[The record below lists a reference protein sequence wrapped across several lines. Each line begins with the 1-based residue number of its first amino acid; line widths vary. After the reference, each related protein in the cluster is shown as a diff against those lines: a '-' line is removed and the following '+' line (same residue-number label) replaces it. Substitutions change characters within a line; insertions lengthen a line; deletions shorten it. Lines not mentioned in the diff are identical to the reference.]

1 MKYSQ
6 EQLLNLRPTIMENA
20 FEHFILNNFQ
30 ADDGTLIGLPMKECD
45 GKMIGTKNNLSLEQ
59 IKQLREKGLIKTDKG
74 NYIHPVSDSEAT
86 HFELRLRHTDHIV
99 CVDVDG
105 ILENGDCCLTDIW
118 SVPHMQEVF
127 LECSYTL
134 SRKKQLPH
142 FYFKIT
148 GLDTKQLSNTY
159 VDCFRDFKGDILF
172 NHCWEKIKDNHVY
185 NYDEYGLLTIH
196 YDELKKLLKDGALD
210 RKEIKP
216 VTHNSFTNSN
226 DLVSSLLSIIDI
238 DYITNYSDWSKI
250 IWSAKNCGVSRD
262 EMIEFSSKG
271 TNFTIEGFDN
281 VWNYDYPSYTLGTIK
296 YYAKK
301 SNEEEYYKIIQ
312 NKDINFNVTDDHSD
326 YSWATL
332 FKKMCGDNFI
342 YQDGFLY
349 VYHQNKWRIDDKNR
363 FIKKQIQETLIEFLN
378 HYKKMILNN
387 FDLKTKEDVE
397 KYKQFTKAFSSCM
410 KTICTISQI
419 NSITENFINI
429 LVSDQADLKN
439 VFDDKPYIF
448 CFSNKSYD
456 LKTSQEII
464 VKKEDYIIQN
474 TNYDYQEPTEE
485 QIELIDKLFHQIFP
499 NEEIRKCYL
508 SVLFMGMTGVQV
520 EKFFLANGC
529 GRNGKGLIHDLYA
542 KLLGDDYFYKLSPD
556 VLTSK
561 SDLSKGANPQVANMD
576 NKRCI
581 ISSEPDD
588 DSFTKIRM
596 NIIKEVT
603 GCGTIAARQLYS
615 SNTVVRMKQVQILE
629 CNKKPQLS
637 GRIDQSVMDRI
648 VDIPFVSYFTIN
660 EEEWND
666 EHFVFP
672 LNTHFK
678 SSEFQLTHRCAL
690 FKYILDNSPKD
701 LYIPQIIKD
710 RSSKFVMNN
719 DELFDWF
726 NENYEYTNQE
736 KDILKIKDVYKEFQ
750 ESELYQSKNKE
761 QKRMLNYKGFI
772 EYISTSI
779 AFKGKYFNDKK
790 KIHGECY
797 TERIIKYTIK
807 DKEE

>member
-6 EQLLNLRPTIMENA
+6 EQLLNLRPTIMENG
-20 FEHFILNNFQ
+20 FEHFLLNNFQ
-30 ADDGTLIGLPMKECD
+30 ADDGTLIGLPMKEYN
-45 GKMIGTKNNLSLEQ
+45 GNMIGTKNNLSLEQ
-59 IKQLREKGLIKTDKG
+59 IKQLREKGLIKTEKG
-74 NYIHPVSDSEAT
+74 NYIHPVSDNEAT
-86 HFELRLRHTDHIV
+86 HFELRLRHTDNIV

-118 SVPHMQEVF
+118 SVPNMQEVF

-134 SRKKQLPH
+134 SRKKKLPH
-142 FYFKIT
+142 FYFKVS

-159 VDCFRDFKGDILF
+159 VDCFKNFKGDILF
-172 NHCWEKIKDNHVY
+172 NHSWEKIKDNHVY

-196 YDELKKLLKDGALD
+196 YDELKKLIKDGALD
-210 RKEIKP
+210 RKEKKP
-216 VTHNSFTNSN
+216 VTHSSFTNSN
-226 DLVSSLLSIIDI
+226 DLVSSLLSIIDV

-250 IWSAKNCGVSRD
+250 IWSAKNCGVSKD

-281 VWNYDYPSYTLGTIK
+281 VWNYDYSSYTLGTIK

-301 SNEEEYYKIIQ
+301 SNQEEYYNIIQ
-312 NKDINFNVTDDHSD
+312 DKDLNFNVIDIHSD
-326 YSWATL
+326 YSWAIL
-332 FKKMCGDNFI
+332 FKKLCGDNFI
-342 YQDGFLY
+342 HQDGMLY

-378 HYKKMILNN
+378 HYKKMNLNHE
-387 FDLKTKEDVE
+387 LKTKEDVDKFKE
-397 KYKQFTKAFSSCM
+397 YTKALSSCM

-456 LKTSQEII
+456 LKTNQEII

-474 TNYDYQEPTEE
+474 TNYDYEEPTEE
-485 QIELIDKLFHQIFP
+485 QMELIDKLFHQIFP

-508 SVLFMGMTGVQV
+508 SVLFMAMTGVQV

-529 GRNGKGLIHDLYA
+529 GRNGKGLIHDLFA
-542 KLLGDDYFYKLSPD
+542 KLLGDDYYYKLSPD

-596 NIIKEVT
+596 NIIKEIT
-603 GCGTIAARQLYS
+603 GCGTISARQLYS

-666 EHFVFP
+666 ELFIFP

-678 SSEFQLTHRCAL
+678 SSDFQLSHRCAL

-701 LYIPQIIKD
+701 LYIPPIIKD

-726 NENYEYTNQE
+726 NENYEFTNEE

-750 ESELYQSKNKE
+750 SSELYQSKNKE

-779 AFKGKYFNDKK
+779 AFKGKYFNDMK
-790 KIHGECY
+790 KINGVVY
-797 TERIIKYTIK
+797 TERMIKYTIK